1 MLYFGKS
8 QKAEFVTAVQKSSIK
23 SRHNQKRPSHYFISR
38 GYLVVASQWL
48 KQMSYLEEEYY
59 YCLNDQQHKVQLPLG
74 KPVVSEMDE
83 FLENFRTAFEP
94 PPAPFSGK
102 MLRLFS
108 TKFFRS
114 EMTPPKNCRF

>member
-83 FLENFRTAFEP
+83 FLENFRR
-94 PPAPFSGK
+94 GGDH
-102 MLRLFS
+102 
-108 TKFFRS
+108 FRS
-114 EMTPPKNCRF
+114 KKIRGNFFCIRNCTFGHEFPGKL